1 MDGVGVMSIVTTEG
15 GDIVYPWMVVSDGP
29 LWRRDLA
36 HSWWGG
42 VSPPPDSD
50 QTLNTSPHDSPPQ
63 TLDDLPIST
72 SLSPTRDET
81 LHDQP
86 DPASLVDYDAPEGD
100 DEEEKED
107 ALRSP
112 LPPLYYVS
120 AFSSSSHWSFAPWS
134 SAEGTRDSGW
144 PSWVSKADAKPSKYD
159 WPETWLSAGAGD
171 AKAFESDWSDP
182 FTFEEETE
190 PEPLAACDDTKPA
203 MVGAGLANLGNTCF
217 LNAILQCFTHRVP
230 LVQGL
235 KSSDHPSPCDRE
247 TEGFCVLCALRS
259 LIELSLSSKGRVVS
273 PWRLFDNLNYISS
286 DFRRF
291 QQEDAHEFLQ
301 CLLDRLESC
310 CTYSK
315 TRATCSS
322 EDENLVKWVFG
333 GCLISKLQCCN
344 CGHCSDTYEPLIDL
358 SLEIEN
364 VSNLPSA
371 LESFTKVEKIEDS
384 ETMFT
389 WENCKEEVSLE
400 KQLML
405 DQAPSVA
412 AFHLKR
418 FKNYGSYV
426 EKIDKHV
433 EFPLELDLLPYIDD
447 SQNNDVELK
456 YDLYAIVVHSGF
468 SSTSGHYYCFI
479 RSGPDS
485 WYRLDDS
492 KVTRVR
498 EEYVLS
504 QEAYILFYAK
514 QGTPWFSSLMETVK
528 ASLDP
533 YIPNNS
539 PNSVLDDM
547 DHISISSP
555 NQSNNPSCEENEA
568 REDVFGIDLDIIN
581 GGMPGDIQVNEAT
594 TIKPNLGLSAK
605 NYGRAIDVSH
615 KFLTPVPQGTDNSYS
630 SSRMPFEKSAS
641 VTLLT
646 PPTSALRG
654 YTRKK
659 NFNEVEKSVN
669 ISLLTPPRSHNGS
682 SDIYAEELPVVSYS
696 IPRGHLMSQKQ
707 VPFKRELGK
716 DLDDSERKQACKLLK
731 GMPNDRKAKLLA
743 AMKGEVSPNS
753 KRKRNDKPSNS
764 RHKANVGSYNKHA
777 VVAGW

>member
-1 MDGVGVMSIVTTEG
+1 MD
-15 GDIVYPWMVVSDGP
+15 
-29 LWRRDLA
+29 A
-36 HSWWGG
+36 HHLE
-42 VSPPPDSD
+42 SPPPDSD

-86 DPASLVDYDAPEGD
+86 DPASLVDYDVPEGD

-107 ALRSP
+107 ALRSRS
-112 LPPLYYVS
+112 PPSYYVS
-120 AFSSSSHWSFAPWS
+120 AFSSSSHWSSAPWS
-134 SAEGTRDSGW
+134 SAKGTRDSGW

-159 WPETWLSAGAGD
+159 WPETWLSAGAGG
-171 AKAFESDWSDP
+171 AKALESNWSDP
-182 FTFEEETE
+182 FAFEEETE

-217 LNAILQCFTHRVP
+217 LNAILQCFTHTVP

-259 LIELSLSSKGRVVS
+259 LIELSLTSKGRVVS

-315 TRATCSS
+315 TRDTCSS
-322 EDENLVKWVFG
+322 EDENLVKRVFG

-384 ETMFT
+384 ETKFT
-389 WENCKEEVSLE
+389 CENCKEEVSLE

-405 DQAPSVA
+405 DRAPSVA

-418 FKNYGSYV
+418 FKNYGSNV

-533 YIPNNS
+533 YIPSNS

-547 DHISISSP
+547 DHIIISSP

-568 REDVFGIDLDIIN
+568 TEDVFGIDLDIN

-605 NYGRAIDVSH
+605 NYGRAVDVSH

-630 SSRMPFEKSAS
+630 SSRMPCNTEIKISPSALRDYAPNQNFNEVEKSAS

-654 YTRKK
+654 YTCKK
-659 NFNEVEKSVN
+659 KFNEVEKSVN
-669 ISLLTPPRSHNGS
+669 ISLLTPPRSRNGS
-682 SDIYAEELPVVSYS
+682 PDIYAEELPVVSYS

-707 VPFKRELGK
+707 VPCKRELVK

-743 AMKGEVSPNS
+743 AMKGEVLPNS

-764 RHKANVGSYNKHA
+764 RQKANVGSYNKHA
-777 VVAGW
+777 VAAGW

>member
-1 MDGVGVMSIVTTEG
+1 MD
-15 GDIVYPWMVVSDGP
+15 
-29 LWRRDLA
+29 A
-36 HSWWGG
+36 HHLE
-42 VSPPPDSD
+42 SPPPDSD

-86 DPASLVDYDAPEGD
+86 NPVSLVDYDAPEGD

-112 LPPLYYVS
+112 SPPSYYVS
-120 AFSSSSHWSFAPWS
+120 AFSSSSHWSSAPWS
-134 SAEGTRDSGW
+134 SAKGTRDSGW

-182 FTFEEETE
+182 FAFEEETE

-217 LNAILQCFTHRVP
+217 LNAILQCFTHTVP

-259 LIELSLSSKGRVVS
+259 LIELSLTSKGSIVS

-315 TRATCSS
+315 TRDTCSS
-322 EDENLVKWVFG
+322 EDENLVKRVFG
-333 GCLISKLQCCN
+333 GRLISKLQCCN

-364 VSNLPSA
+364 VSDLPSA

-384 ETMFT
+384 ETKFT
-389 WENCKEEVSLE
+389 CENCKEEVSLE

-405 DQAPSVA
+405 DRAPSVA

-514 QGTPWFSSLMETVK
+514 QGTLWFSSLMETVK

-555 NQSNNPSCEENEA
+555 NLSNNPSCEENEA
-568 REDVFGIDLDIIN
+568 REDVFGIDLDVIN
-581 GGMPGDIQVNEAT
+581 GGMPSDIQVNEAT
-594 TIKPNLGLSAK
+594 TIKPNLGSYAK
-605 NYGRAIDVSH
+605 NYGRAVDVSH

-630 SSRMPFEKSAS
+630 SSRMPCNTEKKISPSALRDSACNQNFNEVEKSAS
-641 VTLLT
+641 VTRLT

-669 ISLLTPPRSHNGS
+669 ISLLTPPRSCNGS
-682 SDIYAEELPVVSYS
+682 PDKYAELPVVSCS
-696 IPRGHLMSQKQ
+696 IRRGHLMSQKQ
-707 VPFKRELGK
+707 VPCKRELVK

-731 GMPNDRKAKLLA
+731 GMPNDRKAVLLA

-753 KRKRNDKPSNS
+753 KRKRNDKPSTS
-764 RHKANVGSYNKHA
+764 RHKANVESYNKNA
-777 VVAGW
+777 VAAGW